1 MRPASW
7 FKLGGAISLHRA
19 IPSVSRRTAVKTF
32 VQRSTTAA
40 TLLGNGALIAMLAL
54 TSLLFVRPF

>member
-1 MRPASW
+1 
-7 FKLGGAISLHRA
+7 
-19 IPSVSRRTAVKTF
+19 VKTF
-32 VQRSTTAA
+32 LQRSTTAA